1 MRRTE
6 VTSGRSCE
14 SVAVAAVLLS
24 AARQAEERVMPERM
38 TLEELKSC
46 LAEGELGLT
55 RLVRRL
61 QGVVHVRVARVV
73 LRCGG
78 AASPRLHDDLE
89 EMAQDVF
96 VALFDRDALALRNWD
111 PERGLS
117 LENYVGLIAE
127 RRVLSI
133 LRHRRRTAIPLA
145 EESFDEQWGDLHD
158 PARGTAPRLEHRQLL
173 RRLLRRLEEKLSPSV
188 WRLFELRFIDEL
200 EIEEIHRETGMSPD
214 AIYASVSRMRR
225 QAREL
230 REEIETD
237 RRLVAP

>member
-6 VTSGRSCE
+6 ITSGRSCE

-24 AARQAEERVMPERM
+24 AARQAKERAMPERI

-78 AASPRLHDDLE
+78 AASPSFHDDLE

-145 EESFDEQWGDLHD
+145 EESFDEQWGDFH
-158 PARGTAPRLEHRQLL
+158 PVRETAPRLEHRQLL

-214 AIYASVSRMRR
+214 AIYTSVSRLRR

-230 REEIETD
+230 REEIETN
-237 RRLVAP
+237 RRFVVP